1 MRSMY
6 GLGCVSCS
14 PCRPVRQAC
23 KAQGENSQDACA
35 CMRSGTELTLLQHR
49 ASERGSIR
57 DCRHQ
62 LWDRQGH
69 EGLSRQTLILISRQ
83 ICVGPAL
90 MAEIPVA
97 MCRDMP
103 RPHTMVPSSSRP
115 PTKAGSELHPYTA
128 GPKNTTPPP
137 SKRLRNDPVTNPDN
151 EEGPNLAG
159 KAGCYTGS
167 ISAPPNLCKK
177 NCRMEQGLQSLCALR
192 AAQQAGKCLQTMC
205 TNTLALFSSSA
216 FDARRSNVRHS
227 PKNLAPG
234 GLGLRV
240 SVQAATSYGTIRFIR
255 SNW

>member
-90 MAEIPVA
+90 MAEISVA

-115 PTKAGSELHPYTA
+115 PTKAGSELHQYTA

-177 NCRMEQGLQSLCALR
+177 TAVWSNACNRCARFERHSRPANACKRCARTHWHCFL
-192 AAQQAGKCLQTMC
+192 APPL
-205 TNTLALFSSSA
+205 TLADLMSDILRKTWRLVDWGSEYLFKQL
-216 FDARRSNVRHS
+216 
-227 PKNLAPG
+227 P
-234 GLGLRV
+234 
-240 SVQAATSYGTIRFIR
+240 ATVL
-255 SNW
+255 